1 MILASNEMGQAM
13 CVQHKY
19 NVCLSVC
26 RCKRNVRDD
35 VDNVAPHAPLK
46 PPLMYLFVTE
56 SLHGAD
62 EGLSI
67 QTTIS
72 TLSLL
77 EERPQWNIILNL
89 K

>member
-46 PPLMYLFVTE
+46 PELIYLFLTE
-56 SLHGAD
+56 SLHEAD

-72 TLSLL
+72 TPFDS
-77 EERPQWNIILNL
+77 ENHHIGIS
-89 K
+89 